1 MHLCRPYSTILT
13 ALTLAGVHAHCLH
26 MVSFEREKNY
36 VRMPE
41 FNAAVV
47 SARLPVG
54 AHRHGNLHETSGS
67 KYLGIAHDRVP
78 LKDQTLFPSAL
89 LVWARNQRTELSL
102 WYPTQYEVSRYLDCH
117 RDHLPS
123 FNREGYIHS
132 RWHACVCFYS

>member
-54 AHRHGNLHETSGS
+54 AHRHGKPHETNG
-67 KYLGIAHDRVP
+67 
-78 LKDQTLFPSAL
+78 
-89 LVWARNQRTELSL
+89 
-102 WYPTQYEVSRYLDCH
+102 SRYLGVAH
-117 RDHLPS
+117 DHDKRS
-123 FNREGYIHS
+123 MIDER
-132 RWHACVCFYS
+132 R